1 MRSKGLG
8 ILCGAAALS
17 LMVGHATAQE
27 ASEAAAQ
34 AAASEI
40 KTGPATVAPHW
51 SRYKYPESIPEGASY
66 YIIVKGDTLWDISKR
81 FLGNAYLWP
90 QIWDHNRY
98 VSDAHWIY
106 PGDPLIL
113 PKLALVSERAGLGGE
128 GLPGEDEEGLPG
140 EAEGGV
146 EAGTAL
152 FPISEEVTMQCAGTI
167 FPSREDES
175 LYVIGSEQ
183 GAAKV
188 SLVERDILYLNKGSN
203 AGVRAGDVY
212 TLNHVA
218 YEVRHP
224 ASGRKLGYK
233 VDVTGWAR
241 VILVEEHTATLVV
254 EQSCADIHAGD
265 YLKPYERVS
274 VPLAVR
280 RQPADRMTP
289 PSGKIQGYIVDI
301 AADAMIAG
309 AGHLLSIDLGS
320 EDGLAPGNML
330 TVYRIVYPSV
340 PTTRNVLGE
349 IAVLAVRD
357 KTATAKVL
365 SSNDAISAGDQVEVR

>member
-8 ILCGAAALS
+8 ILCGATALS
-17 LMVGHATAQE
+17 LLAVQATPQE
-27 ASEAAAQ
+27 AIAAATP

-40 KTGPATVAPHW
+40 KTGPATIAPHW
-51 SRYKYPESIPEGASY
+51 SKYKYPEAIPEGASY

-90 QIWDHNRY
+90 QIWDQNRY

-128 GLPGEDEEGLPG
+128 GLAEDEEGLPG
-140 EAEGGV
+140 EAEGSV
-146 EAGTAL
+146 AAGTPL
-152 FPISEEVTMQCAGTI
+152 FPISEEITMQCAASI
-167 FPSREDES
+167 LPSREDES
-175 LYVIGSEQ
+175 LYVIGSED

-188 SLVERDILYLNKGSN
+188 SMVERDILYLNKGGN

-212 TLNHVA
+212 TLNHMA
-218 YEVRHP
+218 YEVHHP
-224 ASGRKLGYK
+224 VNGRKVGYK
-233 VDVTGWAR
+233 VEVTGWAR
-241 VILVEEHTATLVV
+241 VILVEENTATLVV

-280 RQPADRMTP
+280 RPTADRLTP
-289 PSGKIQGYIVDI
+289 PSGKVQGYVVDI
-301 AADAMIAG
+301 ADDAMIAA

-330 TVYRIVYPSV
+330 TVYRIMYPTV
-340 PTTRNVLGE
+340 PTTRNVVGE
-349 IAVLAVRD
+349 IAILAVRD

-365 SSNDAISAGDQVEVR
+365 ASRDAISAGDQVEVR